1 MKTTNNTKYN
11 RPMNWQ
17 ADETAEEYAKRVKK
31 FYEAE

>member
-1 MKTTNNTKYN
+1 MTDNSKSND

-31 FYEAE
+31 YYGEKT